1 MRKLIKNKQGASKFF
16 EFLML
21 FPFCLYI
28 VLLSLY
34 KIVGMIAYDNL
45 ADYSFEITREAI
57 VEKDLEY
64 ALNEMAKIA
73 YNSPDFQ
80 ILEIKITLSDDTY
93 PKTVTFSKTGSSG
106 SFISYC
112 VSNNNEIEFDVA
124 NFKKSVESY
133 EEISNMWRIGNIIHI
148 STYQDLSTNLFKEMT
163 TVSLPVPEN
172 GEWKRRDI
180 TLGLPTEVYATI
192 KLPISNEKQVL

>member
-1 MRKLIKNKQGASKFF
+1 MIKLIKNKQGASKFF

-34 KIVGMIAYDNL
+34 KIIGMIAYDNL
-45 ADYSFEITREAI
+45 VDYSFKITRETI
-57 VEKDLEY
+57 VERDFEN

-73 YNSPDFQ
+73 YNSPNFQ
-80 ILEIKITLSDDTY
+80 ILEIKVTLSDETY
-93 PKTVTFSKTGSSG
+93 PKTITFSKTGSSG
-106 SFISYC
+106 SFVSYC
-112 VSNNNEIEFDVA
+112 IINNNEIEFDVA
-124 NFKKSVESY
+124 NFKKSVEAY
-133 EEISNMWRIGNIIHI
+133 KEIDDMWRIGNIIHI

-172 GEWKRRDI
+172 GVWTRKNI

-192 KLPISNEKQVL
+192 KLPISNEKQVI